1 VNRNAKIVS
10 IVAIVAVILI
20 TTILVGRDL
29 WLRHQKCF
37 DCGDGQRC
45 SIDARDFA
53 TRYSA
58 YSLELEASVAD
69 KAKISTKLNPVQL
82 QQLSEATQSARDFR
96 QYVVAGYNSCAVS
109 KAQYSQFGARFQAL
123 DNLAR
128 EINALAG
135 RSSLSADESA
145 RLAALTGQYGDL
157 AHKLGTD

>member
-1 VNRNAKIVS
+1 MNKNAKVVS
-10 IVAIVAVILI
+10 LAAIAAIILVIA
-20 TTILVGRDL
+20 ILVGRDL
-29 WLRHQKCF
+29 LLRRQKCF

-45 SIDARDFA
+45 SIDVRDF
-53 TRYSA
+53 TTKYSA

-82 QQLSEATQSARDFR
+82 QQLSEAMQSARDFR
-96 QYVVAGYNSCAVS
+96 HYVVAGYNSCAVS
-109 KAQYSQFGARFQAL
+109 KAQYNQFGARFQAL

-128 EINALAG
+128 EINALAE

-145 RLAALTGQYGDL
+145 KLAALIGQYGDL

>member
-10 IVAIVAVILI
+10 IAAIVAVILI
-20 TTILVGRDL
+20 TTILVVRDM

-45 SIDARDFA
+45 LIDVRDF
-53 TRYSA
+53 TTKYSA

-69 KAKISTKLNPVQL
+69 KAKISTKLNPLQL
-82 QQLSEATQSARDFR
+82 QQLSEAMQSARDFR

-109 KAQYSQFGARFQAL
+109 KAQYNQFGARFQAL

-135 RSSLSADESA
+135 RSSLSPDESA
-145 RLAALTGQYGDL
+145 RLAALIGQYGDL

>member
-1 VNRNAKIVS
+1 VNKNAKVVS
-10 IVAIVAVILI
+10 LAAIAAIILVIA
-20 TTILVGRDL
+20 ILVGRDL
-29 WLRHQKCF
+29 LLRRQKCF

-45 SIDARDFA
+45 SIDVRDF
-53 TRYSA
+53 TTKYSA

-82 QQLSEATQSARDFR
+82 QQLSEAMQSARDFR
-96 QYVVAGYNSCAVS
+96 HYVVAGYNSCAVS
-109 KAQYSQFGARFQAL
+109 KAQYNQFGARFQAL

-128 EINALAG
+128 EINALAE

-145 RLAALTGQYGDL
+145 KLAALIGQYGDL